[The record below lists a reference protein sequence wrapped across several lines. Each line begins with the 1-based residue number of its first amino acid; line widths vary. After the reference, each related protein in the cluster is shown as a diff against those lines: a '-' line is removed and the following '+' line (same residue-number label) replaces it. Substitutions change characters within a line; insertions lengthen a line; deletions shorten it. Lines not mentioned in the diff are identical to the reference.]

1 MKKLNLIY
9 AERWRRML
17 TFLAIIV
24 TYAMTVMAQQPK
36 ITVHGT
42 VEDAEGAIVGASVSE
57 KGTMNGTVT
66 NIEGN
71 FSLSVNPN
79 ATLTINYIGYA
90 EKEIAVKGQ
99 TTLRITM
106 EESMTEL
113 DEIVVT
119 ALGIQRSEKALG
131 FAVQR
136 VSGEDLVI
144 AQGANVVTSLT
155 GKVAGLN
162 VTNSTE
168 FMGGSGM
175 LLRGYGPLIVLDGVM
190 FGNTSLDDIPAN
202 DIESVD
208 VLKGPTAAALYGSRG
223 SNGVIMVTTQKAKE
237 QGVKVSVNS
246 NTMLHAGYTS
256 FPEVQTAY
264 SSGGGS
270 QYKPGAADYVWG
282 DRLDIGRTGL
292 QYNPYTYEW
301 EEMPLTSKGKNN
313 FQNFLEQAIVTN
325 NNVSLSQKGQYGSIR
340 ASLNH
345 VYNKGQYPNQNSQN
359 FSFAI
364 GGTMD
369 YKKFH
374 LGAGYGQGNFMYN
387 MVIWTGPEYDVREF
401 RNYWKKG
408 KENQEQNWFVTDWY
422 DNPYFLAY
430 EKTRCKP

>member
-202 DIESVD
+202 DV
-208 VLKGPTAAALYGSRG
+208 
-223 SNGVIMVTTQKAKE
+223 
-237 QGVKVSVNS
+237 
-246 NTMLHAGYTS
+246 
-256 FPEVQTAY
+256 
-264 SSGGGS
+264 
-270 QYKPGAADYVWG
+270 
-282 DRLDIGRTGL
+282 
-292 QYNPYTYEW
+292 
-301 EEMPLTSKGKNN
+301 
-313 FQNFLEQAIVTN
+313 
-325 NNVSLSQKGQYGSIR
+325 
-340 ASLNH
+340 
-345 VYNKGQYPNQNSQN
+345 
-359 FSFAI
+359 
-364 GGTMD
+364 
-369 YKKFH
+369 
-374 LGAGYGQGNFMYN
+374 
-387 MVIWTGPEYDVREF
+387 
-401 RNYWKKG
+401 
-408 KENQEQNWFVTDWY
+408 
-422 DNPYFLAY
+422 
-430 EKTRCKP
+430 